1 MHLGNSVIC
10 PVTGIP
16 MLIAMGSAVYYAL
29 KSAKKDFNKDKILP
43 TIVLTVFVF
52 CLQMINFSIPYTG
65 ASGHI
70 IGGVLLAVLLGPS
83 VAFISMTAILLVQAL
98 FFADGGILA
107 LGCNIF
113 NMGFISCF
121 VAYPLVYKAISK
133 NKNPMQAIILSSIL
147 ALELGSV
154 AVVLESVLSG
164 TVIKPFGF
172 LCLMVGI
179 HFAIAFVEGLF
190 TAAIV
195 WLAQKFSFSKVFLS
209 GLSLLSII
217 LAGIISNYAS
227 SKPDGLEWSLLNISN
242 SFIAQ
247 TQGQIYTIA
256 ETIQAKTS
264 ILLSGFSNEAANM
277 LGLIILA
284 VMMLGFTVLVYKRE
298 NSVSEV

>member
-29 KSAKKDFNKDKILP
+29 KSAKKDFNKNKILP

-70 IGGVLLAVLLGPS
+70 IGGILLALLLGPS
-83 VAFISMTAILLVQAL
+83 IGFLSLSLILLIQAL

-121 VAYPLVYKAISK
+121 IAYPLVYKFLSK
-133 NKNPMQAIILSSIL
+133 NKNPLPPAILSSIL

-154 AVVLESVLSG
+154 AVVIEAVLSG
-164 TVIKPFGF
+164 TVIKPLWF
-172 LCLMVGI
+172 LCLMIGI
-179 HFAIAFVEGLF
+179 HLITALAEGLF
-190 TAAIV
+190 TAAII
-195 WLAQKFSFSKVFLS
+195 WIAQKHNFSKVFIS
-209 GLSLLSII
+209 SLSLISIM

-242 SFIAQ
+242 SFTAQ
-247 TQGQIYTIA
+247 TQGQIYNIA
-256 ETIQAKTS
+256 EAIQSKTS
-264 ILLSGFSNEAANM
+264 IILSSFSHSEANII
-277 LGLIILA
+277 GLIILSII
-284 VMMLGFTVLVYKRE
+284 MLVFTMLIYNRE
-298 NSVSEV
+298 NSTGEV